1 MFFQKVARVS
11 TVKQTGQKYMSVRES
26 FILTRKARKHLWAHM
41 VFKKE
46 RRPSP
51 MRQMRV
57 VKRDQNPIENGEFI
71 DEKTP
76 FQLQVKKFLVLE

>member
-11 TVKQTGQKYMSVRES
+11 TVKQTSQKYISVREG
-26 FILTRKARKHLWAHM
+26 FIL
-41 VFKKE
+41 KKKSTQTLVGYIWFPKK

-57 VKRDQNPIENGEFI
+57 VKRDQNPIEKGEFI

-76 FQLQVKKFLVLE
+76 IQLQVKKFLVLE

>member
-1 MFFQKVARVS
+1 
-11 TVKQTGQKYMSVRES
+11 
-26 FILTRKARKHLWAHM
+26 M